1 MSEYARFRQ
10 WASDKALELSA
21 HPRAERVF
29 LRDVQLLNQDLLEVA
44 DAVKDLG
51 GGNLLTFF
59 KRARR
64 WLHLLPDPLEEVR
77 YQMRRIRARH
87 GEIGQIKMPEDA

>member
-1 MSEYARFRQ
+1 MHGFGNG
-10 WASDKALELSA
+10 
-21 HPRAERVF
+21 RATR
-29 LRDVQLLNQDLLEVA
+29 RWSCRRIP
-44 DAVKDLG
+44 G
-51 GGNLLTFF
+51 RSGCSCGTTFF